1 MNTSYAAWSFLII
14 VGLIAC
20 MQMSYD
26 VYMSIEHILVIYR
39 ELKFKSYSMR
49 LDRLEKLQLFGK
61 ETIESL
67 ETG

>member
-14 VGLIAC
+14 VGLLAC

-26 VYMSIEHILVIYR
+26 AYMSIEHILVIYR

>member
-1 MNTSYAAWSFLII
+1 
-14 VGLIAC
+14 

-26 VYMSIEHILVIYR
+26 AYMSIEHILVIYR